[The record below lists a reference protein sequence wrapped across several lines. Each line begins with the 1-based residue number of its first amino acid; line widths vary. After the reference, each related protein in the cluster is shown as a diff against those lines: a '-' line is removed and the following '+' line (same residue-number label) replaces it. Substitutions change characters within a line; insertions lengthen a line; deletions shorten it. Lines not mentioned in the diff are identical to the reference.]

1 MKWKTIITLI
11 IIFIS
16 VFLIYKLNKD
26 DKVYY
31 VNISDNNKFSYS
43 DDIENYL
50 VNTKKLEK
58 YINDFSNDDY
68 RVTDL
73 IRDIL
78 DNKQINDKQTIQN
91 ALIKADILT
100 IQMGNNELNY
110 KATTE
115 DITELFNY
123 CDTLISDIDKLFN
136 IIRKYCKE
144 DIYFLG
150 FYNYNSDY
158 YDEIYNYLNLKVAD
172 LCGDY
177 DIKFIDIKDLNSE
190 EENIRI
196 SEVILEDY
204 IIK

>member
-50 VNTKKLEK
+50 INTKKLEK

-172 LCGDY
+172 LCSDY